1 MKYNKI
7 FRTLAVAI
15 IISLLALVIPA
26 TPAAAAAITLSPTSG
41 RAGSTVTVTGSGFT
55 SGTSVQIEFQIDSTY
70 SPRQWIDTTA
80 STFSTTFIVPT
91 TASVGTHLVRAVD
104 YDTSEILASAY
115 FTVIS
120 PEIDIYPDEGP
131 VGTEVEIE
139 GTNFYSREDITIEYD
154 GDGIEIA
161 SGDDDTDSAGDFTS
175 YIIIPES
182 TAGDHTI
189 TVTGDDSNLEA
200 EAEFA
205 VDSEISLSPISG
217 AAGTEVTVSGTGFE
231 DDEDITIYFAG
242 SKIDT
247 TPASI
252 ETDVDG
258 SFSGIFTV
266 PVKVRDTYKVKASD
280 GTNKHSV
287 NFAITAGASLSSL
300 TGNVGTTLTVSGT
313 GFITS
318 GTVTIKYD
326 NTQIATATTDAVG
339 AFSTTFDVPASQYGD
354 HTITASDGANVQQ
367 LTFTMESTAPPTPP
381 LLLPEDSIKARAETY
396 FDWEDVTDDSGVTY
410 TLQIATDKDFTFTV
424 LKKEGLTSSE
434 YTITKEE
441 KLESTKKEAPYY
453 WRVKA
458 IDGASNESQWSTL
471 GSFYVGFQW
480 PELKGWL
487 LYTLIGVGAFLIGL
501 FGFWLGRRTAYSSY
515 F

>member
-15 IISLLALVIPA
+15 IISLLVLVIPA
-26 TPAAAAAITLSPTSG
+26 SPAAAAAITLSPTSE
-41 RAGSTVTVTGSGFT
+41 RAGSTVTITGSGFT
-55 SGTSVQIEFQIDSTY
+55 SGTSVRIDFRIDSTY
-70 SPRQWIDTTA
+70 SPRQWITLTTT
-80 STFSTTFIVPT
+80 TFSTTFTVPT
-91 TASVGTHLVRAVD
+91 TASVGSHLVRAVD
-104 YDTSEILASAY
+104 DDTGTVLASAY

-120 PEIDIYPDEGP
+120 PEIDIYPNDGP
-131 VGTEVEIE
+131 VGTEV
-139 GTNFYSREDITIEYD
+139 TI
-154 GDGIEIA
+154 DGI
-161 SGDDDTDSAGDFTS
+161 GFYAGGLVTFYYYNGTQVELGTETADPRGECS
-175 YIIIPES
+175 YSFAIPES

-200 EAEFA
+200 EAEFT
-205 VDSEISLSPISG
+205 VDSEISLSPISE

-252 ETDVDG
+252 ETNDVG
-258 SFSGIFTV
+258 SFSGIFIV
-266 PVKVRDTYKVKASD
+266 PVKVRDTYTVKASD

-287 NFAITAGASLSSL
+287 EFTITAGTSLSST
-300 TGNVGTTLTVSGT
+300 TGNVSTELTVSGT
-313 GFITS
+313 GFIAS

-326 NTQIATATTDAVG
+326 ETQIATATTDADG
-339 AFSTTFDVPASQYGD
+339 AFSTIFDIPASLHGD

-367 LTFTMESTAPPTPP
+367 LTFTMESTAPPTPQP
-381 LLLPEDSIKARAETY
+381 LLPEDSIKTKAEAY
-396 FDWEDVTDDSGVTY
+396 FDWDDVDDPSGVTY
-410 TLQIATDKDFTFTV
+410 TLQIATDKDFAFTV
-424 LKKEGLTSSE
+424 LKKEGLTISE

-453 WRVKA
+453 WQVKA
-458 IDGASNESQWSTL
+458 IDGASNESQWSTP
-471 GSFYVGFQW
+471 GSFYIGFQW

-487 LYTLIGVGAFLIGL
+487 LFLVIGVGALLIGL
-501 FGFWLGRRTAYSSY
+501 LGFWLGRRTAYSSSFY
-515 F
+515 

>member
-1 MKYNKI
+1 M
-7 FRTLAVAI
+7 AI
-15 IISLLALVIPA
+15 IISLLALVLPA

-41 RAGSTVTVTGSGFT
+41 RAGSTVTVTGEGFT
-55 SGTSVQIEFQIDSTY
+55 SGNTVRIEFQIDSTY
-70 SPRQWIDTTA
+70 SSRRWLDPVIGT
-80 STFSTTFIVPT
+80 TFSTTFTVPT
-91 TASVGTHLVRAVD
+91 TASVGTHLVRA
-104 YDTSEILASAY
+104 YDEDAATVLASAY

-139 GTNFYSREDITIEYD
+139 GTNFYSREDITFEYD
-154 GDGIEIA
+154 GDDIEID
-161 SGDDDTDSAGDFTS
+161 SGDDDTDSDGDFTS
-175 YIIIPES
+175 YIIIPDS

-200 EAEFA
+200 EAEFT
-205 VDSEISLSPISG
+205 VDSETSISPTSG

-247 TPASI
+247 TPTSV
-252 ETDVDG
+252 ETDDLG
-258 SFSGIFTV
+258 SFSGIFIV
-266 PVKVRDTYKVKASD
+266 PVKVRDTYTVKASD

-287 NFAITAGASLSSL
+287 DFTITAGTSLSST
-300 TGNVGTTLTVSGT
+300 TGNVDTELTVSGT
-313 GFITS
+313 GFIAN

-326 NTQIATATTDAVG
+326 ETQIATATTDADG
-339 AFSTTFDVPASQYGD
+339 AFSTIFDIPASLHGD

-381 LLLPEDSIKARAETY
+381 LLLPEDSIKTKAEAY
-396 FDWEDVTDDSGVTY
+396 FDWDDVEDDSGVTY
-410 TLQIATDKDFTFTV
+410 TLQIATDKDFAFTV

-453 WRVKA
+453 WQVKA
-458 IDGASNESQWSTL
+458 IDGASNESEWSTP

-487 LYTLIGVGAFLIGL
+487 LFLVIGVGALLIGL
-501 FGFWLGRRTAYSSY
+501 LGFWLGRRTAYSSSFY
-515 F
+515 